1 MDVLRIGSFTRSV
14 LLEVA
19 RTTGG
24 LTQANLEV
32 REVAVESSPAQFA
45 SLRDGEFDAIFTSP
59 DNVLAYR
66 FLPANP
72 LGEVLDVEIVA
83 GLDRGPGRASVH
95 VPRWRRRLICAA
107 GAWESTCRT
116 RGSRSWRTHCLRNW
130 ASRGTTTRS

>member
-1 MDVLRIGSFTRSV
+1 VTGELLQSIAERPRDINVLRIGSFTRSV

-95 VPRWRRRLICAA
+95 VPR
-107 GAWESTCRT
+107 
-116 RGSRSWRTHCLRNW
+116 
-130 ASRGTTTRS
+130 